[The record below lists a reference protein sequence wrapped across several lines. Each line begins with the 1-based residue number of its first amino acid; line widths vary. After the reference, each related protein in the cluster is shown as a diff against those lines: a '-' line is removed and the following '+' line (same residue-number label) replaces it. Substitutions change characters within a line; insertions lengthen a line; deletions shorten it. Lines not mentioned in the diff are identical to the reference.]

1 MRQNTIQLIVSIY
14 FRIFKKFNRNFTSV
28 KSKQTSTF
36 RTIALLILTIA
47 VILSGYIRDS
57 TFKSMN
63 ALLRA
68 WDLDQ
73 DYYLPRFL
81 SFMENYEYDTIVNLK
96 WLLTFLFSILY
107 LIFSA
112 IAVKLVF
119 DNRKYL
125 KITIFTYLGI
135 MLFSGLFILSG
146 YLFKGSS
153 EKMYEFARYLMGM
166 AQSPVLLMIL
176 IPAFKISE
184 KEKNKTS
191 NI

>member
-1 MRQNTIQLIVSIY
+1 M
-14 FRIFKKFNRNFTSV
+14 IFKKFNCNFTLV
-28 KSKQTSTF
+28 KSTSTSTF
-36 RTIALLILTIA
+36 RNIALLILTIA
-47 VILSGYIRDS
+47 VILSGYLRDS
-57 TFKSMN
+57 IFKSMN

-81 SFMENYEYDTIVNLK
+81 SFLENYEYNTIVNLK
-96 WLLTFLFSILY
+96 WVLTLLFSFLY
-107 LIFSA
+107 LLFSV
-112 IAVKLVF
+112 IAVKLIF

-125 KITIFTYLGI
+125 KITFFTYIGI
-135 MLFSGLFILSG
+135 IIFSGLFILLG
-146 YLFKGSS
+146 YIFNGTS

-176 IPAFKISE
+176 IPAFILSE

>member
-68 WDLDQ
+68 WDLNQ